1 MIDIHTNHRMNV
13 KLFFTVISVCI
24 CSINI
29 QAQMVVSDANML
41 VASMENW
48 ASQLQQ
54 AEQNFK
60 QFQEQTRILKAA
72 SDALKKVNSN
82 VATLR
87 SVKSLVEQQ
96 SRLISFFS
104 SEISRA
110 KSQSVNYESTTVYV
124 KRLNNMQ
131 DRIITNTAYLS
142 QLLSEGIFN
151 MSDADRIRELR
162 TIEEENGKIITVV
175 LREKD
180 KFDTLNAQLKE
191 IDRLMKN

>member
-1 MIDIHTNHRMNV
+1 MIDIHTNHRMKV

-60 QFQEQTRILKAA
+60 QFQEQTKILKAA

-87 SVKSLVEQQ
+87 SVKSLVDQQ

-110 KSQSVNYESTTVYV
+110 KSQSVNYEATTAYV
-124 KRLNNMQ
+124 KRLNSMQ
-131 DRIITNTAYLS
+131 ERIITNTAYLT
-142 QLLSEGIFN
+142 QLLSDGIFN
-151 MSDADRIRELR
+151 LTDGERLRELR
-162 TIEEENGKIITVV
+162 TLEQENGNVITAAMK
-175 LREKD
+175 EKD
-180 KFDTLNAQLKE
+180 KFDTMNAQLKE
-191 IDRLMKN
+191 IDRLMNK

>member
-1 MIDIHTNHRMNV
+1 MIDIHTNHRMKV
-13 KLFFTVISVCI
+13 KLFFTVISVYI

-41 VASMENW
+41 VASIENW

-60 QFQEQTRILKAA
+60 QFQEQTKILKAA

-87 SVKSLVEQQ
+87 SVKSLVDQQ

-110 KSQSVNYESTTVYV
+110 KSQSVNYEATTAYV
-124 KRLNNMQ
+124 KRLNSMQ
-131 DRIITNTAYLS
+131 ERIITNTAYLT
-142 QLLSEGIFN
+142 QLLSDGIFN
-151 MSDADRIRELR
+151 LTDGERLRELR
-162 TIEEENGKIITVV
+162 TLEQENGNVITAAMK
-175 LREKD
+175 EKD
-180 KFDTLNAQLKE
+180 KFDTMNAQLKE
-191 IDRLMKN
+191 IDRLMNK